1 MLIMIG
7 QLRLRKAKVLLVGAG
22 GLGCP
27 AAAYL
32 AGSGIGT
39 IGLVDGD
46 EVEVSNLHRQVA
58 HSTGRVGM
66 SKVQSAITYLKE

>member
-1 MLIMIG
+1 M
-7 QLRLRKAKVLLVGAG
+7 GAG

-39 IGLVDGD
+39 LGFVDGD
-46 EVEVSNLHRQVA
+46 TVELSNLHRQVA
-58 HSTGRVGM
+58 HSTSRVGM
-66 SKVQSAITYLKE
+66 SKVESVITYLKEFVLPPYNL